1 MTGMTFGIDFGT
13 TNSLAASIIGDR
25 PVPLTDDEGR
35 PHPSVIWYRGSDI
48 VIGREAKQH
57 LDIDQ
62 GGAPP
67 GFVRSPK
74 MSLRRQGPIFV
85 DGRPVDP
92 VDAVAEVLK
101 HLKKDA
107 AVARER
113 APGRDL
119 GRAVMTIPV
128 DFGGPE
134 RRALRQAA
142 RAAGISVVQFV
153 HEPVAALYGYLRSQP
168 DMNRELAR
176 LEGRSV
182 LVFDWG
188 GGTLDLTLC
197 KIQGG
202 SIMQVANAGDNEIGG
217 DEFDNR
223 LRNLFREKHASAHK
237 LDDISALE
245 QPGMAAKLLNQCEI
259 VKINLS
265 NPNTES
271 EEVFI
276 GNYLKVEGPS
286 RHLVNSVTRAELE
299 EVSQSIVARGLAL
312 IDSVLARARLTY
324 QDIELCLATGGMV
337 NMPAIQA
344 GLTERF
350 VGRVPKLD
358 NGDRIIAEGAAWIA
372 HDGLRLTLSKPIEI
386 LVADSSGRGAY
397 YPLVPAGL
405 QLPVENQVIPA
416 TNTRLYCVDPR
427 EGIAVVELAKPA
439 RIGTANPEDPRS
451 TLCVLNLPVDP
462 KAQPLLER
470 LECHLQI
477 DHDYVSTVILRS
489 TGRGAEARSEFHDLE
504 FGLALP
510 VSHSAEAGGDPEG
523 GHGKPKRGPAS
534 VMATA
539 TSTVTQRTNLAINPD
554 GTLSTDDLWR
564 LVPGDILAQW
574 RPHHFDNR
582 TATLS
587 PRQALERSFYTPCSR
602 CKRLESQ
609 ILSEGPVE
617 ECRGRRCGAD
627 LPPKAPDHS
636 LQAKGSPRDQFM
648 GPNA

>member
-1 MTGMTFGIDFGT
+1 MTGVTFGIDFGT

-101 HLKKDA
+101 HLKRDA
-107 AVARER
+107 TVARER

-119 GRAVMTIPV
+119 ERAVMTIPV

-202 SIMQVANAGDNEIGG
+202 SIMQVANAGNNEVGG

-223 LRNLFREKHASAHK
+223 LRNLFRTKHAAAHR

-245 QPGMAAKLLNQCEI
+245 QPGMAAKLLNQCEL
-259 VKINLS
+259 VKIHLS
-265 NPNTES
+265 DPHTES
-271 EEVFI
+271 EDVI
-276 GNYLKVEGPS
+276 LRNYLKVDGS
-286 RHLVNSVTRAELE
+286 ARNLVSSVTRAELE
-299 EVSQSIVARGLAL
+299 EASRSIVARGLAL
-312 IDSVLARARLTY
+312 IDSVLASARLTY

-372 HDGLRLTLSKPIEI
+372 HDGLRLTLSKPVEI
-386 LVADSSGRGAY
+386 LVADSSGRGSY

-405 QLPVENQVIPA
+405 TLPVENQIIPA

-427 EGIAVVELAKPA
+427 EGVAVVELAKPA
-439 RIGTANPEDPRS
+439 RIGPANPEDPRR
-451 TLCVLNLPVDP
+451 TLCVLSLPVDP
-462 KAQPLLER
+462 TTEPLLER

-477 DHDYVSTVILRS
+477 DHDYVATVVMCS
-489 TGRGAEARSEFHDLE
+489 TGRGAEVRSEFHDLE

-510 VSHSAEAGGDPEG
+510 VNHSAEAGGDPEG
-523 GHGKPKRGPAS
+523 RHGKPKRGPAS
-534 VMATA
+534 VAA
-539 TSTVTQRTNLAINPD
+539 AAKSTVTQRTNVAVDVD
-554 GTLSTDDLWR
+554 GALSRDDLWR
-564 LVPGDILAQW
+564 LVPGDILARW

-582 TATLS
+582 TATIS
-587 PRQALERSFYTPCSR
+587 KRQSLERYFYTPCAR

-609 ILSEGPVE
+609 IRAEGPVE
-617 ECRGRRCGAD
+617 ECRGRRCGEGME
-627 LPPKAPDHS
+627 PKAPDLS
-636 LQAKGSPRDQFM
+636 PKAKPSSSGQFVR
-648 GPNA
+648 PSV